1 MIKILFGTITLSA
14 TLRLATPI
22 IIAAVGGS
30 FSHKAGTFN
39 IAFECFMLFGAFF
52 GAYGSYLTGSPMAGA
67 LLVAV
72 SGGVLSLVFGL
83 FVFILKANP
92 MIISIAMN
100 NGAWAVTTLMLTLVW
115 GVRGSFVSPEI
126 VSFKT
131 LDIPVLRNI
140 PYIKNIANNQIIL
153 VYMAYAI
160 IIIGT
165 IIMYKTKFGLRVR
178 GIGINDV
185 AAQTAGVN
193 VGATKWIALIIMG
206 TMVAFA
212 GAYCPL
218 CGLSTFSENM
228 TAGRGFLAYASVLV
242 GDGNPLVSGLIAV
255 VFAYADALM
264 LTLTQKGY
272 PTQLI
277 QTFPYV
283 AVIIVLFVTN
293 IKNFK
298 KSASV

>member
-1 MIKILFGTITLSA
+1 MFYVIWRIFWSIWKLSDGFA
-14 TLRLATPI
+14 SDAQERRLA
-22 IIAAVGGS
+22 
-30 FSHKAGTFN
+30 
-39 IAFECFMLFGAFF
+39 
-52 GAYGSYLTGSPMAGA
+52 
-67 LLVAV
+67 AV

-100 NGAWAVTTLMLTLVW
+100 NGAWAVTTLMLRTLVCP

-185 AAQTAGVN
+185 RVRPRAGIC
-193 VGATKWIALIIMG
+193 W
-206 TMVAFA
+206 
-212 GAYCPL
+212 
-218 CGLSTFSENM
+218 S
-228 TAGRGFLAYASVLV
+228 
-242 GDGNPLVSGLIAV
+242 D
-255 VFAYADALM
+255 
-264 LTLTQKGY
+264 
-272 PTQLI
+272 
-277 QTFPYV
+277 
-283 AVIIVLFVTN
+283 
-293 IKNFK
+293 
-298 KSASV
+298 

>member
-1 MIKILFGTITLSA
+1 MIKLLFGTITLAA
-14 TLRLATPI
+14 TMRLATPL
-22 IIAAVGGS
+22 IIAAVGGC

-52 GAYGSYLTGSPMAGA
+52 GAYGSYKTGSPVAGA
-67 LLVAV
+67 LLAAAA
-72 SGGVLSLVFGL
+72 GAVLSLIFGI
-83 FVFILKANP
+83 FVFVLNANP

-100 NGAWAVTTLMLTLVW
+100 NGAWAVTTLLLTLVW
-115 GVRGSFVSPEI
+115 KVRGAFVSPEI
-126 VSFKT
+126 VSFET
-131 LDIPVLRNI
+131 IDLPVIRDIPYVRDI
-140 PYIKNIANNQIIL
+140 VNNQIIL

-160 IIIGT
+160 IVIGT
-165 IIMYKTKFGLRVR
+165 IVMYKTKFGLRVR
-178 GIGINDV
+178 GIGINST
-185 AAQTAGVN
+185 AAQTAGIH
-193 VGATKWIALIIMG
+193 VGATKWVALIIMG
-206 TMVAFA
+206 TMVSFA

-242 GDGNPLVSGLIAV
+242 GDGNPWISGLIAV

-272 PTQLI
+272 PTQII

-283 AVIIVLFVTN
+283 AVILVLILTN
-293 IKNFK
+293 LKNMK
-298 KSASV
+298 KSVKI

>member
-67 LLVAV
+67 LLAAV

-185 AAQTAGVN
+185 AALSAGVN
-193 VGATKWIALIIMG
+193 VGATMWFALTIM
-206 TMVAFA
+206 
-212 GAYCPL
+212 
-218 CGLSTFSENM
+218 
-228 TAGRGFLAYASVLV
+228 
-242 GDGNPLVSGLIAV
+242 
-255 VFAYADALM
+255 
-264 LTLTQKGY
+264 
-272 PTQLI
+272 
-277 QTFPYV
+277 
-283 AVIIVLFVTN
+283 
-293 IKNFK
+293 
-298 KSASV
+298 

>member
-52 GAYGSYLTGSPMAGA
+52 GAYGSYLTGNPMAGA
-67 LLVAV
+67 LLAAL
-72 SGGVLSLVFGL
+72 SGAILSLVFGL

-100 NGAWAVTTLMLTLVW
+100 NGAWAVTTLMLTIVW

-131 LDIPVLRNI
+131 LDIPILRNI

-165 IIMYKTKFGLRVR
+165 IVMYKTKFGLRVR

-193 VGATKWIALIIMG
+193 VEATKWIALNDGCFCRRLLPIMWIKYIFRKYDCRKRFSG
-206 TMVAFA
+206 ICFCFSRRWKSTYKWINCSSF
-212 GAYCPL
+212 CL
-218 CGLSTFSENM
+218 C
-228 TAGRGFLAYASVLV
+228 
-242 GDGNPLVSGLIAV
+242 
-255 VFAYADALM
+255 
-264 LTLTQKGY
+264 
-272 PTQLI
+272 
-277 QTFPYV
+277 
-283 AVIIVLFVTN
+283 
-293 IKNFK
+293 
-298 KSASV
+298 